1 MKPTAFIINTARGPI
16 IDEAA
21 LARALRKRRIAGA
34 GLDVFEHEPKVAPG
48 LLKMPNVV
56 MTPHLGSAVAELR
69 EQMANIVVD
78 NILALL
84 AGKSPPNCVNP
95 EVLATCRAH

>member
-1 MKPTAFIINTARGPI
+1 MMKPTAFLINTARGTI
-16 IDEAA
+16 VDEAA
-21 LARALRKRRIAGA
+21 LVRALKKRQIAGA
-34 GLDVFEHEPKVAPG
+34 GLAVFEHEPKVSPV

-56 MTPHLGSAVAELR
+56 TTPHLGSAVAAVR

-84 AGKSPPNCVNP
+84 EGRRPPNIVNP
-95 EVLATCRAH
+95 QVLAK